1 MSEFNLP
8 STSTELS
15 LSSYMQQVKSFP
27 MLSQEEESALVDSWI
42 KNKDLEAAH
51 KLVTSHLRLV
61 VKMALKFRNYGL
73 PLMDIISEGN
83 I

>member
-42 KNKDLEAAH
+42 KNKDIL
-51 KLVTSHLRLV
+51 
-61 VKMALKFRNYGL
+61 
-73 PLMDIISEGN
+73 SEY
-83 I
+83 